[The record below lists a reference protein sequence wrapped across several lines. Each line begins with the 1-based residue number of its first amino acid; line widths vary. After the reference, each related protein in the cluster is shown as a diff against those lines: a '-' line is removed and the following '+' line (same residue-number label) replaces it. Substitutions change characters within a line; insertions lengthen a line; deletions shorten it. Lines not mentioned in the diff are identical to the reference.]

1 MSNTPNPLSGYFR
14 SPKLYVKLPTGG
26 KFYSKDVVEYLD
38 SGELPV
44 FPMTAKDELM
54 MKNPDALLN
63 GEAVTQLISSCV
75 PNVKDVRKM
84 ITNDVDVLLVAIQGA
99 TNGDD
104 IEVTAT
110 CPACNEAVTGIASV
124 EGAIETMVELEDV
137 YDVPTASGL
146 NIKIKPFLYS
156 NTIKAGIASFQSTR
170 SLQAMADL
178 PDDMDRLRV
187 FNDSFMRMADMN
199 YTLIVDAVHSITI
212 GEGDDAQE
220 ITDRLHIKEFL
231 DNCEAEIG
239 NAVEKSVTE
248 VNKIGI
254 QKTMQFECDKETCME
269 DGSPKE
275 FEAAVTFDPVN
286 FFTAS

>member
-26 KFYSKDVVEYLD
+26 KFYTKDVVEYPD
-38 SGELPV
+38 AGELPV
-44 FPMTAKDELM
+44 FPMTAKDEII

-63 GEAVTQLISSCV
+63 GEAVTQLITSCV

-84 ITNDVDVLLVAIQGA
+84 ISNDVDVLLVAIQGA

-104 IEVTAT
+104 IEVNAQCPT
-110 CPACNEAVTGIASV
+110 CQETVTGIASV

-137 YDVPTASGL
+137 YDVPTTSGL
-146 NIKIKPFLYS
+146 SIKIKPFLYA

-170 SLQAMADL
+170 SLQAMTEL

-187 FNDSFMRMADMN
+187 FNDSFMKMADMN

-212 GEGDDAQE
+212 GEGEEAQV
-220 ITDRLHIKEFL
+220 ITDRQHIKEFL
-231 DNCEAEIG
+231 DNCEASIG

-254 QKTMQFECDKETCME
+254 QKTMMFECEKCE
-269 DGSPKE
+269 KE
-275 FEAAVTFDPVN
+275 FETGVTFDPVN